1 MSPKNADD
9 PSPSQAIQVTEVDQ
23 EAGTLSL
30 KMSDGERFELQILGA
45 GLARLGSITAALAAR
60 ITQAPLDPAEHVLD
74 ASRAFYAEEQAG
86 KTVCVECDV
95 CKLLGPGAA
104 TGERAKILARNLG
117 WDCEDD
123 HDHCPTHAQKQLS
136 SGRAAPLPV
145 VFSISQSIFLT
156 RLDWLSTC
164 ILCGMSAE
172 ATLKN
177 SYRIGLRRMLT
188 ELASELHYNPAE
200 LSQRVETL
208 RALGA
213 ELPEAFRSD
222 PEGKTFEWIAELF
235 AHVCAED
242 NP

>member
-1 MSPKNADD
+1 MFPKNADD

-60 ITQAPLDPAEHVLD
+60 ITQAPRDPAEHVLD

-136 SGRAAPLPV
+136 AGRPSTVPV
-145 VFSISQSIFLT
+145 MLSIPESILIT
-156 RLDWLSTC
+156 RLEWLSD
-164 ILCGMSAE
+164 IIQGGGSAE
-172 ATLKN
+172 AALKN
-177 SYRIGLRRMLT
+177 SQRTGARRMLT
-188 ELASELHYNPAE
+188 DLAQALHYNPAE
-200 LSQRVETL
+200 LGARVDAL